1 MDLSQIRQN
10 IDSIDDQIKD
20 LFEKRMNL
28 ASEVADYK
36 RQNNMPVLN
45 TKREREI
52 ISRVTEGQDD
62 TLAGYTKILYTTLFD
77 LSRSFQNRKL
87 NADSALIGQIRESL
101 QITPN
106 VFPASAVVA
115 CQGTE
120 GAYSQLACDK
130 LFSRPNIMYFGS
142 FQGVFGAVEK
152 GMCKYGILPI
162 ENSLYGSVTNVYDL
176 MKKYKFHIA
185 KSIKLHINHVLLA
198 KQGVKLSEIKEIYSH
213 EQAIGQCSEFLKDLP
228 NVKITVCENTAVAA
242 KTVADSDRRDVAAIS
257 SKNCA
262 ELYGLCILSESVQN
276 NDSNYTRFIC
286 ITKDLE
292 IFPGSSKISLMF
304 TIPHRPGSL
313 YGLISKFSAL
323 GVNLT
328 KLESRPIPGK
338 DFEFMFYFDMDA
350 SVYSDDVMSLLAEL
364 ENSPEQF
371 MFLGS
376 YSEL

>member
-1 MDLSQIRQN
+1 MDLSEIRQN
-10 IDSIDDQIKD
+10 IDTIDDEIKT

-28 ASEVADYK
+28 AAEVAEYK
-36 RQNNMPVLN
+36 RQNNLPVLN
-45 TKREREI
+45 TKRERDI
-52 ISRVTEGQDD
+52 IARITEGQSD
-62 TLAGYTKILYTTLFD
+62 TIAGYSKILYTTLFD

-87 NADSALIGQIRESL
+87 NADSELIKTIKNALEH
-101 QITPN
+101 TPN
-106 VFPASAVVA
+106 LFPASAVVA

-130 LFSRPNIMYFGS
+130 LFARPSILYFGS
-142 FQGVFGAVEK
+142 WQGVFSAVEK
-152 GMCKYGILPI
+152 GMCKYGMLPI
-162 ENSLYGSVTNVYDL
+162 ENSLYGSVTGVYDL

-213 EQAIGQCSEFLKDLP
+213 EQALGQCSEFLKDLP

-242 KTVADSDRRDVAAIS
+242 KTVADSDRRDIAAIS

-262 ELYGLCILSESVQN
+262 ELYGLTILSDSVQN
-276 NDSNYTRFIC
+276 NDSNYTRFIV

-292 IFPGSSKISLMF
+292 IYPGSTKISLMF

-338 DFEFMFYFDMDA
+338 DFEFMFYFDMEA
-350 SVYSDDVMSLLAEL
+350 SVYSEDVLSLLAEL
-364 ENSPEQF
+364 ESSPEQF

-376 YSEL
+376 YSEI